1 MFPDQ
6 AGRYMN
12 PYLEN
17 VLDLGRERMMRDY
30 QGAMGDARRRS
41 SDAAIQS
48 GIMGGRGTLMG
59 AREAGRVSDEAFRN
73 MREFEAEQAGAR
85 LGLDAGSQLQSLA
98 QTQQAQA
105 LERIN
110 ALQQAGV
117 RGREMQQAIRDQ
129 AYQDFLDRRD
139 YRRNQINWYAGLLSG
154 TPYATAMN
162 QTRTTGGGG
171 PGVGQT
177 IAGLGIAGLGAAGAY
192 YGAQG

>member
-1 MFPDQ
+1 
-6 AGRYMN
+6 
-12 PYLEN
+12 
-17 VLDLGRERMMRDY
+17 
-30 QGAMGDARRRS
+30 
-41 SDAAIQS
+41 
-48 GIMGGRGTLMG
+48 
-59 AREAGRVSDEAFRN
+59 
-73 MREFEAEQAGAR
+73 
-85 LGLDAGSQLQSLA
+85 
-98 QTQQAQA
+98 
-105 LERIN
+105 
-110 ALQQAGV
+110 
-117 RGREMQQAIRDQ
+117 MQQAIRDQ